1 MKIKTSGYSP
11 FMKSNCIYM
20 MLISASI
27 QAIVSCIMYYTAM
40 FYKNVREYR
49 RGNKKWT
56 EAANIGYIIRQK
68 PNTQHNM
75 CWTPLCVSNTNN
87 INKT

>member
-1 MKIKTSGYSP
+1 
-11 FMKSNCIYM
+11 MKSNCIYM
-20 MLISASI
+20 VLISDSI

-49 RGNKKWT
+49 RGNTKWRET
-56 EAANIGYIIRQK
+56 GNIGYIIRKK
-68 PNTQHNM
+68 PKTQHNM
-75 CWTPLCVSNTNN
+75 CWTPLCASNTNN